1 MITESMPSSLLP
13 ASSRTGL
20 VVEALRK
27 AILTGELPAG
37 QPLVETELAR
47 RFGISKTPVREAL
60 KTLVGA
66 GLVTMSEYKGATVR
80 VVDEDMARNVFD
92 VRSLLEPVAVARTID
107 RGFDVELAQE
117 ALDRASTSRDEAE
130 RSLANRDFHQL
141 LYSNCGNP
149 VLVDMLDGLREQT
162 ALISV
167 NAWTQQPSWDEEAA
181 EHAEIL
187 AVAREGDAGR
197 AAELVLNHIRSFE
210 VRAVGQIAGR
220 KR

>member
-1 MITESMPSSLLP
+1 MPSGLLP
-13 ASSRTGL
+13 SSSRTGL
-20 VVEALRK
+20 VVEALRRS
-27 AILTGELPAG
+27 ILTGELPAG
-37 QPLVETELAR
+37 HALVETELAR

-80 VVDEDMARNVFD
+80 VVDEEMARSVFD
-92 VRSLLEPVAVARTID
+92 VRSLLEPVAVARTVE
-107 RGFDVELAQE
+107 RGLDVDLAQD
-117 ALDRASTSRDEAE
+117 ALDRASSAKDEAE
-130 RSLANRDFHQL
+130 RSLANRDFHEL

-149 VLVDMLDGLREQT
+149 VLVEMLNGLREQT

-167 NAWTQQPSWDEEAA
+167 NAWIQQPSWETEAT

-187 AVAREGDAGR
+187 AAARNGEAGR
-197 AAELVLNHIRSFE
+197 AAELVLNHIHSFE
-210 VRAVGQIAGR
+210 VRAVGQIAKG

>member
-1 MITESMPSSLLP
+1 MQPGPLLS
-13 ASSRTGL
+13 SSRTGL
-20 VVEALRK
+20 VVEALRRS
-27 AILTGELPAG
+27 ILTGELPAG
-37 QPLVETELAR
+37 QPLVETDLAR
-47 RFGISKTPVREAL
+47 SFGISKTPVREAL
-60 KTLVGA
+60 KTLAGA

-80 VVDEDMARNVFD
+80 VVDEAMARSIFD
-92 VRSLLEPVAVARTID
+92 VRTLLEPVAVARTVE
-107 RGFDVELAQE
+107 RGFDVELAQQ
-117 ALDRASTSRDEAE
+117 ALDRATSSEDEAE

-167 NAWTQQPSWDEEAA
+167 NAWTRLPSWDSEAA

-187 AVAREGDAGR
+187 AAARNGDAGR
-197 AAELVLNHIRSFE
+197 AGELVLNHIHSFE
-210 VRAVGQIAGR
+210 VRAIGQIVGG